1 MNRKNKIKIKLYLL
15 EVDNAQNIRKNKAMK
30 ADFNKNTRFFQ
41 LGKIVVLASVEAL
54 DKKLS
59 K

>member
-1 MNRKNKIKIKLYLL
+1 MKNKIKIKLCLL
-15 EVDNAQNIRKNKAMK
+15 GAENAQIIRKNKAMK

-41 LGKIVVLASVEAL
+41 LGKILVFASVEAL
-54 DKKLS
+54 DKTLS